1 VTTLYFSHP
10 DCLKHDPG
18 GGHAESVDRLVKITA
33 RLNDPD
39 FGPLKRRAAPKVQSA
54 QLARVHDI
62 SYVQGILQSIDETD
76 TIDLGGDTWLSPK
89 SGDALL
95 RAAGSVCAAVDAVMA
110 GEGDNAFCAVRPPGH
125 HAGPAKAMGFCFFNN
140 IAIGA
145 AHARA
150 AHGLDRVAI
159 MDFDV
164 HHGNGTQNI
173 FKADPTVFFASTHQ
187 WMLFPKT
194 GAVGE
199 TGVGNILNVPLP
211 NGTKGDHFRREFA
224 AQVVPALDRFA
235 PQMMFISAGFD
246 AHIADNAGGLK
257 LVDADFDWATRE
269 LIGVAER
276 HAKGRLVSVLE
287 GGYNTR
293 ALAASVA
300 SHVRT
305 LMVGSD

>member
-1 VTTLYFSHP
+1 MTTLYFSHP
-10 DCLKHDPG
+10 DCLYHDPG
-18 GGHAESVDRLVKITA
+18 GGHPESPDRLVKITA
-33 RLNDPD
+33 RLNDPE
-39 FGPLKRRAAPKVQSA
+39 FGTLKRRSAPKVHSA
-54 QLARVHDI
+54 QLERVHEI
-62 SYVQGILQSIDETD
+62 AYVQNILQSIDKTD
-76 TIDLGGDTWLSPK
+76 VVDVGGDTRLSPK

-145 AHARA
+145 AHVRA
-150 AHGLDRVAI
+150 VHGLERVAI

-194 GAVGE
+194 GAAGE
-199 TGVGNILNVPLP
+199 VGVGNILNVPLP
-211 NGTKGDHFRREFA
+211 NGTKGDHFRRVFA
-224 AQVVPALDRFA
+224 DQVVPALDQFA

-269 LIGVAER
+269 LMAVAER
-276 HAKGRLVSVLE
+276 HAESRVVSVLE

-305 LMVGSD
+305 LMDTSA